1 MGSNVEAVKKY
12 QAKLDEF
19 KIRTTKEEGQRFRE
33 YAAAHETSVQSLF
46 LSALREYIK
55 NHEEEETP

>member
-19 KIRTTKEEGQRFRE
+19 KIRTTKEEGQSFRE
-33 YAAAHETSVQSLF
+33 YATAHNVSVQGLF
-46 LSALREYIK
+46 LTALREYMK
-55 NHEEEETP
+55 NHKEEK